1 MFSGTDFRRGYIP
14 ELAQPEAIVSRR
26 ARIAGAALAAVL
38 LALVGTSVMAWTR
51 SAHVTQPVAAT
62 SNGADVPVAT
72 RHVAIKVSGMFCAS
86 CEATVRTMLTR
97 TAGVRSADVNVG
109 KGLATVEYDPKV
121 TTPAKLADVINRLG
135 YTATLPVA
143 DGKASLGS

>member
-1 MFSGTDFRRGYIP
+1 M
-14 ELAQPEAIVSRR
+14 
-26 ARIAGAALAAVL
+26 AAVL
-38 LALVGTSVMAWTR
+38 LALIGTSVMAWTR
-51 SAHVTQPVAAT
+51 SAHVSQPVAAT
-62 SNGADVPVAT
+62 SNRADIPVAT

-143 DGKASLGS
+143 DAKASLGS